1 MPLSTL
7 LVVLLVGA
15 VTGFLGGLFGK
26 GGSALAT
33 PVLAALGIPAIV
45 AVASPLPAT
54 IPGTLLAAR
63 QYGRRGHIDR
73 RVLWWSVA
81 VGLPATLVGAA
92 ATRWIAAES
101 LVVATDV
108 LVAGLGVSILVGA
121 RRGLARRTP
130 DDGDHGDGV
139 DIDGDPV
146 DARTGPLG
154 RHGAG
159 ERLTGGAPETG
170 GAGDVGGPREAG
182 SPWELGGAGAV
193 GGARVVGGAGDVG
206 GARELGGAR
215 EAVAV
220 LAPTPAAPTA
230 PGAPAVVAVA
240 VAVGLVAGLLA
251 NSGGFLL
258 APLYLVALRLPVRP
272 ALGTSLAVSAAL
284 AVPGTVAHAALGH
297 IDWGLVL
304 AFGSASVPLAAVGA
318 RTALRVDPQRLEVVF
333 GAVLVVL
340 ATVLLTWG

>member
-7 LVVLLVGA
+7 LAVLIVGA
-15 VTGFLGGLFGK
+15 ATGFFGGLFGK

-63 QYGRRGHIDR
+63 QYARRGHLDR
-73 RVLWWSVA
+73 RVLVWSVV
-81 VGLPATLVGAA
+81 VGVPATLAGALG
-92 ATRWIAAES
+92 TRWIEAEA
-101 LVVATDV
+101 LVVATDL
-108 LVAGLGVSILVGA
+108 LVAGLGVSILIGA
-121 RRGLARRTP
+121 GRARSRSTGSSGSEDVAAESVRSSVVDVTDATSTPAPALA
-130 DDGDHGDGV
+130 GDGSTDV
-139 DIDGDPV
+139 D
-146 DARTGPLG
+146 
-154 RHGAG
+154 
-159 ERLTGGAPETG
+159 
-170 GAGDVGGPREAG
+170 GGPRAAHLDGDAEVAAVAG
-182 SPWELGGAGAV
+182 R
-193 GGARVVGGAGDVG
+193 ARVAGGDRG
-206 GARELGGAR
+206 
-215 EAVAV
+215 VAV
-220 LAPTPAAPTA
+220 LAPGVVGPATA
-230 PGAPAVVAVA
+230 PVEPGTRAVVAVA
-240 VAVGLVAGLLA
+240 LVVGLVAGLLA

-284 AVPGTVAHAALGH
+284 ALPGTVAHAAMGH

-304 AFGSASVPLAAVGA
+304 VFGVASVPLSAVGA
-318 RTALRVDPQRLEVVF
+318 RTALRVAPERLEIVF

>member
-1 MPLSTL
+1 MPLTTL

-15 VTGFLGGLFGK
+15 ATGFLGGLFGK

-81 VGLPATLVGAA
+81 VGLPATLVGAVL
-92 ATRWIAAES
+92 TRWIEAEA

-121 RRGLARRTP
+121 RRARS
-130 DDGDHGDGV
+130 
-139 DIDGDPV
+139 
-146 DARTGPLG
+146 
-154 RHGAG
+154 AG
-159 ERLTGGAPETG
+159 TRAEPA
-170 GAGDVGGPREAG
+170 DGGPPVEVRTAG
-182 SPWELGGAGAV
+182 PSDPAGATP
-193 GGARVVGGAGDVG
+193 GG
-206 GARELGGAR
+206 
-215 EAVAV
+215 
-220 LAPTPAAPTA
+220 
-230 PGAPAVVAVA
+230 PGAPGGVTRRATGAQGTSVGLTDDGAGGGGALATGRSGGAAPVRETLGAAAEPPVRSVVAVA
-240 VAVGLVAGLLA
+240 LAVGLVAGLLA

-304 AFGSASVPLAAVGA
+304 AFAAASVPLAAVGA
-318 RTALRVDPQRLEVVF
+318 RTALRVHPERLEVVF
-333 GAVLVVL
+333 GAMLVVL

>member
-1 MPLSTL
+1 MPLTTL

-15 VTGFLGGLFGK
+15 ATGFAGGLFGK

-33 PVLAALGIPAIV
+33 PVLAALGIPPII

-63 QYGRRGHIDR
+63 QYARRGHVDR
-73 RVLWWSVA
+73 RVLAWSVA

-92 ATRWIAAES
+92 LTRWIAAED

-121 RRGLARRTP
+121 RRGSRARRAVELAAA
-130 DDGDHGDGV
+130 DG
-139 DIDGDPV
+139 P
-146 DARTGPLG
+146 APQ
-154 RHGAG
+154 
-159 ERLTGGAPETG
+159 GG
-170 GAGDVGGPREAG
+170 
-182 SPWELGGAGAV
+182 SAV
-193 GGARVVGGAGDVG
+193 GGDDRRVGELDQRPLGGVGVGGDGPARPGREPVDGGERAVEGDG
-206 GARELGGAR
+206 QGA
-215 EAVAV
+215 AVAV
-220 LAPTPAAPTA
+220 LTAEERAAAGPGVPAM
-230 PGAPAVVAVA
+230 VAVA
-240 VAVGLVAGLLA
+240 LAVGLVAGLLA

-297 IDWGLVL
+297 VDWGLVL
-304 AFGSASVPLAAVGA
+304 AFGAASVPLSAVGA
-318 RTALRVDPQRLEVVF
+318 RTALRVDPGRLEVVF

>member
-1 MPLSTL
+1 MPLTTL
-7 LVVLLVGA
+7 LVVLVVGA
-15 VTGFLGGLFGK
+15 ATGFLGGLFGK

-92 ATRWIAAES
+92 LTRWIEAEA

-121 RRGLARRTP
+121 RRARSAGTRAELADGGPPVEVRTAGPSDPAGATPGGPGGVRRHATVEQDATAAQGTAVGLT
-130 DDGDHGDGV
+130 DDG
-139 DIDGDPV
+139 
-146 DARTGPLG
+146 
-154 RHGAG
+154 AG
-159 ERLTGGAPETG
+159 GGGALATGRSG
-170 GAGDVGGPREAG
+170 GAAP
-182 SPWELGGAGAV
+182 
-193 GGARVVGGAGDVG
+193 
-206 GARELGGAR
+206 AR
-215 EAVAV
+215 EALGA
-220 LAPTPAAPTA
+220 AAAP
-230 PGAPAVVAVA
+230 PVRSVVAVA
-240 VAVGLVAGLLA
+240 LAVGLVAGLLA

-304 AFGSASVPLAAVGA
+304 AFAAASVPLAAVGA
-318 RTALRVDPQRLEVVF
+318 RTALRVHPERLEVVF
-333 GAVLVVL
+333 GAMLVVL

>member
-1 MPLSTL
+1 MPLTTL
-7 LVVLLVGA
+7 LAVLLVGA
-15 VTGFLGGLFGK
+15 ATGFLGGLFGK

-33 PVLAALGIPAIV
+33 PVLAALGVPAII

-81 VGLPATLVGAA
+81 IGLPATLVGAA
-92 ATRWIAAES
+92 ATRSIDADA

-121 RRGLARRTP
+121 RRGRGAPSAGTGADAGSDGVGVGAEAGWG
-130 DDGDHGDGV
+130 DDG
-139 DIDGDPV
+139 P
-146 DARTGPLG
+146 
-154 RHGAG
+154 
-159 ERLTGGAPETG
+159 EAPEIG
-170 GAGDVGGPREAG
+170 G
-182 SPWELGGAGAV
+182 
-193 GGARVVGGAGDVG
+193 
-206 GARELGGAR
+206 
-215 EAVAV
+215 AVAV
-220 LAPTPAAPTA
+220 RSRVVAMAAPSTS
-230 PGAPAVVAVA
+230 GVVAVA
-240 VAVGLVAGLLA
+240 LVVGLVAGLLA

-304 AFGSASVPLAAVGA
+304 AFGAASVPLSAVGA
-318 RTALRVDPQRLEVVF
+318 RTALRVDPERLEVVF

>member
-1 MPLSTL
+1 VPLTTL

-15 VTGFLGGLFGK
+15 ATGFAGGLFGK

-33 PVLAALGIPAIV
+33 PVLAALGIPPII

-63 QYGRRGHIDR
+63 QYARRGHVDR
-73 RVLWWSVA
+73 RVLAWSVA

-92 ATRWIAAES
+92 LTRWIAAED

-121 RRGLARRTP
+121 RRGSRARRAVELAAA
-130 DDGDHGDGV
+130 DGPAPQGGAAVEGEGGRRAGELDQRPVGVGGDGAARPGWGLA
-139 DIDGDPV
+139 DGGEQAVEGDE
-146 DARTGPLG
+146 DRQ
-154 RHGAG
+154 GA
-159 ERLTGGAPETG
+159 
-170 GAGDVGGPREAG
+170 
-182 SPWELGGAGAV
+182 
-193 GGARVVGGAGDVG
+193 
-206 GARELGGAR
+206 
-215 EAVAV
+215 AVAV
-220 LAPTPAAPTA
+220 LAAEERAAAGPGVPAM
-230 PGAPAVVAVA
+230 VAVA
-240 VAVGLVAGLLA
+240 LAVGLVAGLLA

-258 APLYLVALRLPVRP
+258 APLYLVALRLPMRP

-297 IDWGLVL
+297 VDWGLVL
-304 AFGSASVPLAAVGA
+304 AFGAASVPLSAVGA
-318 RTALRVDPQRLEVVF
+318 RTALRVDPERLEVVF

>member
-1 MPLSTL
+1 MPLTTL
-7 LVVLLVGA
+7 LAVLLVGA

-33 PVLAALGIPAIV
+33 PVLAVLGIPAIV

-63 QYGRRGHIDR
+63 QYARRGHVDR

-81 VGLPATLVGAA
+81 VGVPATLAGAA
-92 ATRWIAAES
+92 ATRGIDAEA

-121 RRGLARRTP
+121 RRGRGAGSTGTGTEGPDGPVGAAPAGTERGGS
-130 DDGDHGDGV
+130 DDGV
-139 DIDGDPV
+139 
-146 DARTGPLG
+146 A
-154 RHGAG
+154 
-159 ERLTGGAPETG
+159 
-170 GAGDVGGPREAG
+170 AG
-182 SPWELGGAGAV
+182 SGG
-193 GGARVVGGAGDVG
+193 
-206 GARELGGAR
+206 
-215 EAVAV
+215 AVAV
-220 LAPTPAAPTA
+220 RAPVAVVATPSTA
-230 PGAPAVVAVA
+230 SVVAVA
-240 VAVGLVAGLLA
+240 LAVGLVAGLLA

-297 IDWGLVL
+297 VDWGLVL
-304 AFGSASVPLAAVGA
+304 TFGAASVPLAAVGA
-318 RTALRVDPQRLEVVF
+318 RTALRVDPERLEVVF